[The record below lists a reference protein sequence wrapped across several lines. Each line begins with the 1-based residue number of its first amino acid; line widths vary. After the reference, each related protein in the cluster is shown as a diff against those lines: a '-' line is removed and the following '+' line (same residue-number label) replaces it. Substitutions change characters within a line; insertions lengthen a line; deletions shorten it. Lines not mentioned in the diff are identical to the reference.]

1 MKKKSLSVCPVCGE
15 KLHITEYK
23 CYRCGTVIQG
33 KFETCALCNLS
44 EEELQF
50 LKVFLLSYGN
60 ISLVA
65 KKFGISHPTAKLRL
79 KGIIDS
85 LGWEREDAISPEEVI
100 EMLENGE
107 ITVEEALRLL
117 EEEKDG

>member
-1 MKKKSLSVCPVCGE
+1 MKKKSFSVCPVCGS

-23 CYRCGTVIQG
+23 CDSCGTVIRG
-33 KFETCALCNLS
+33 KFDSCSLCNLT

-85 LGWEREDAISPEEVI
+85 LGWVREEALSPEEVI

-107 ITVEEALRLL
+107 ISVEEALRLL